1 MSTPS
6 TLIPAEDIDYP
17 ESDGQPVA
25 ENTLQFLWIVTIQ
38 GGLDALFRDNPD
50 VFVAGDLLWYPVQGS
65 NTIRT
70 APDALVAFGR
80 PKGHRGSYMQWRE
93 DGIAP
98 QVVWEVLSPG
108 NRAGELDDKFEFYR
122 RYGVEEYY
130 QFDPDRGR
138 LRGWL
143 REGAQLREIVPIE
156 GWTSPRLDVRLEME
170 RGDLVI
176 FRPDGQRFQTY
187 LDLESNWQEA
197 ERARWEERRERLEA
211 EARAEQERQ
220 RRKAA
225 QTQAEQER
233 QQRRAAQTQAEQE
246 RQRAEQ
252 ADQRAEQERQ
262 QRQAAQAQAEQERQ
276 QREAAQTQAEQERQ
290 RAEHADQRAEHADQR
305 AEQERQ
311 QREAAQAQAE
321 QLAAKLRALGID
333 PEA

>member
-1 MSTPS
+1 MSMPS
-6 TLIPAEDIDYP
+6 TLVPTEDIDYP
-17 ESDGQPVA
+17 ESDGQPMA
-25 ENTLQFLWIVTIQ
+25 DNTLQFQWIVTIQ

-70 APDALVAFGR
+70 APDALVVFGR
-80 PKGHRGSYMQWRE
+80 PKGHRDSYMQWRE

-108 NRAGELDDKFEFYR
+108 NRAGELDEKFEFYR

-130 QFDPDRGR
+130 QYDPDRGR

-143 REGAQLREIVPIE
+143 RDGAQLREILPIE
-156 GWTSPRLDVRLEME
+156 GWTSPRLGVRLEMD
-170 RGDLVI
+170 GDELVI
-176 FRPDGQRFQTY
+176 YRPDGQRFQTY
-187 LDLESNWQEA
+187 LDLESNWQAA

-211 EARAEQERQ
+211 EARAERADQ
-220 RRKAA
+220 R
-225 QTQAEQER
+225 AEQER

-262 QRQAAQAQAEQERQ
+262 QREAALTLAEQER
-276 QREAAQTQAEQERQ
+276 R
-290 RAEHADQRAEHADQR
+290 RAEEADQR

-311 QREAAQAQAE
+311 RAEQERQRAE
-321 QLAAKLRALGID
+321 QLAAKLRALGIH
-333 PEA
+333 PEV